1 MSRQLRISEDVHEML
16 SLLKPHNSTSYD
28 DVIRDLIEDVC
39 PYLPGALLDLKVLE
53 QKNPREAAG
62 ERLLLQ
68 QEIFEDIVVSRM
80 LRRQESEEESQ
91 LDRHLDSI
99 QTDKEKEEAE
109 QFKQRL
115 EQMRHH
121 RRHKLLLDTQ
131 STKQDRK

>member
-1 MSRQLRISEDVHEML
+1 ML

-39 PYLPGALLDLKVLE
+39 PYLPSALLDLKVLE

-80 LRRQESEEESQ
+80 LRRRESEEESQ
-91 LDRHLDSI
+91 LDKHLDSMHSGED
-99 QTDKEKEEAE
+99 Q
-109 QFKQRL
+109 QFKKRL
-115 EQMRHH
+115 EQIRHL
-121 RRHKLLLDTQ
+121 RREKILHEHEN
-131 STKQDRK
+131 SKQDTR